1 VEAYVFECTCMLSLL
16 KSLQL
21 HNCLTLSALN
31 FISYVGIYASVLCIS
46 CMYKH
51 GTVGISMVTDA
62 TVLPGDLN
70 ITVTVFVVFELVWMD
85 YQVQVAMGCCW
96 WI

>member
-1 VEAYVFECTCMLSLL
+1 MLSLL

-21 HNCLTLSALN
+21 HNCLTFSALN
-31 FISYVGIYASVLCIS
+31 FISYVGIYVLVLCIS

-51 GTVGISMVTDA
+51 GTVGISIVTDA

-70 ITVTVFVVFELVWMD
+70 ITVTVVFELVWMD
-85 YQVQVAMGCCW
+85 YQVQVDCCW